1 MLIAKKFWA
10 LYIITP
16 HIGQHNTGPCVK
28 THWLHLVYCEYLVVL
43 KAAMLELHSFPE
55 NIRFICNNII

>member
-10 LYIITP
+10 LYIITL
-16 HIGQHNTGPCVK
+16 HIGQHNTLCK
-28 THWLHLVYCEYLVVL
+28 NALIKFSLLTCEYSVVL